1 MDRGELFPQDYLLGK
16 GLMSKHAVSIGEGIR
31 ARRSQLGLSQ
41 RDLARA
47 AGTTAAAVSHIE
59 RGARNLSASLLVRI
73 AGALQCSPG
82 DLLAGAAA
90 TTEPAPYLGQVTAAM
105 MGFTPVLQ
113 KEVADFCEYL
123 RHRRGRR
130 GK

>member
-16 GLMSKHAVSIGEGIR
+16 RLMSKHGVLIGEGIR
-31 ARRSQLGLSQ
+31 ARRSKLGLSQ

-59 RGARNLSASLLVRI
+59 RGTRNLSASLLVRI

-82 DLLAGAAA
+82 DLLAGAVAA
-90 TTEPAPYLGQVTAAM
+90 TEPGPYLGQVTAAM
-105 MGFTPVLQ
+105 MGFTPALQ
-113 KEVADFCEYL
+113 KEVVDFCEYL

-130 GK
+130 